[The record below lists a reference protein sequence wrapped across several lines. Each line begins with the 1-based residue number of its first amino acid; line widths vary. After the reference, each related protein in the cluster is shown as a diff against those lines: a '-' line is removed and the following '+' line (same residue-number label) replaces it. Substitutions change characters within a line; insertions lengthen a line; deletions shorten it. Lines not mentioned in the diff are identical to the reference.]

1 MKFINNL
8 SVRVKL
14 LILTVP
20 LSIALIIACVFMGV
34 EMNSVEEEVTG
45 IYYDTLFTVSDNLIN
60 ADRDFYQ
67 ARVADYK
74 GDKQDFDDNMQ
85 QTYDR
90 VHKADSVAS
99 KVPSLYNEVLAGT
112 SDSISNLISK
122 FDQHYEAAHAAGDE
136 IGRASCRERV

>member
-1 MKFINNL
+1 MSFINNL

-20 LSIALIIACVFMGV
+20 LSIALIIACVVMGV

-85 QTYDR
+85 QTIICSRHMIAYMR
-90 VHKADSVAS
+90 LTQLL
-99 KVPSLYNEVLAGT
+99 PSHQHCIT
-112 SDSISNLISK
+112 K
-122 FDQHYEAAHAAGDE
+122 FLP
-136 IGRASCRERV
+136 ERVTA

>member
-20 LSIALIIACVFMGV
+20 LSIALIVACVVMGV

-74 GDKQDFDDNMQ
+74 GDKQDFADNMQ

-90 VHKADSVAS
+90 VHEADSVAS
-99 KVPSLYNEVLAGT
+99 KSPTLYNAVLAGT
-112 SDSISNLISK
+112 SDSIANLISK
-122 FDQHYEAAHAAGDE
+122 FDQH
-136 IGRASCRERV
+136 